1 MAEELPK
8 LEVPEPECPAVLLP
22 TPANLSNMFGDLATL
37 AEKMVLA
44 EIEEWKEEG
53 EKIKKILDD
62 ARKLLG
68 PYDPKFKRLE
78 MVEKEWEIMIQ
89 RLIEEYPMYIQSQ
102 ILQLISKIVPIQF
115 QLPLLGLD
123 IDLIKLVSD
132 RAYLNELAQ
141 EVQGFGADMEAKIA
155 ALKEGE
161 WKDLTPEEIQAKI
174 DKLRSDELDR
184 IYNLLPDE
192 YKLFM
197 GEYGFETGDFKAKQ
211 IMDFIKNEATKL
223 QNALLTGGAS
233 ALIGKFSKLWDALG
247 LPSLTGLPLSWNA
260 KDIIDN
266 AIKKAKDESKEELLK
281 ALEGIEIPG
290 LGINIMDLL
299 GGEFTDNVETLEV
312 KIARIQT
319 KLKEFEANWELFVIK
334 TWLQKV
340 KAFLDAIGLGVILDW
355 ALLDFCDFMKLMGIP
370 IPIVDLSTLSGITT
384 VAVGVS
390 ALPSLSSDNNPSSGY
405 SNITTIAGQTSL
417 GAGDSDT
424 KVFSKSNLE
433 DYFTAYSIDDGEI
446 ILDNPAAENDQY
458 IVIPST

>member
-1 MAEELPK
+1 MAEELPNI
-8 LEVPEPECPAVLLP
+8 EVPEPECPAVLLP
-22 TPANLSNMFGDLATL
+22 TPANLSNMFGDLATQ
-37 AEKMVLA
+37 AEKLVLA

-62 ARKLLG
+62 VRKLLG

-102 ILQLISKIVPIQF
+102 ILQLISKIIPINF
-115 QLPLLGLD
+115 QLPLLGID

-141 EVQGFGADMEAKIA
+141 EIQGFGADMEAKIA

-184 IYNLLPDE
+184 IYDLLPDE

-197 GEYGFETGDFKAKQ
+197 GEHGFETGDFKAKQ

-233 ALIGKFSKLWDALG
+233 ALIGKFSEIWDALG
-247 LPSLTGLPLSWNA
+247 LPSLGGIPLSWNA
-260 KDIIDN
+260 KDIIED
-266 AIKKAKDESKEELLK
+266 AIKNAKDQSKEELLK
-281 ALEGIEIPG
+281 ALEGIEVAG
-290 LGINIMDLL
+290 FNIMDLL
-299 GGEFTDNVETLEV
+299 GGEFTDNVETLEA

-319 KLKEFEANWELFVIK
+319 KLKEFEANWELFIIK

-340 KAFLDAIGLGVILDW
+340 KSFLDAIGLGAILDW

-370 IPIVDLSTLSGITT
+370 MPIVDLTTLSGVTT
-384 VAVGVS
+384 VVAGGAAV
-390 ALPSLSSDNNPSSGY
+390 LPSLSASNNPSSGF
-405 SNITTIAGQTSL
+405 SSVRTSAGQTSL
-417 GAGDSDT
+417 GAGDSNT
-424 KVFSKSNLE
+424 KVFNKANLE
-433 DYFTAYSIDDGEI
+433 SAFTGYSIDDGEI
-446 ILDNPAAENDQY
+446 ILDDAAGENDEY
-458 IVIPST
+458 IVIPSS

>member
-1 MAEELPK
+1 MSEALPT

-37 AEKMVLA
+37 AEKMALA

-62 ARKLLG
+62 VRKLLG

-102 ILQLISKIVPIQF
+102 ILQLISKIIPINF
-115 QLPLLGLD
+115 QLPLLGLE
-123 IDLIKLVSD
+123 IDLIKLVTD
-132 RAYLNELAQ
+132 RAYLNELMA
-141 EVQGFGADMEAKIA
+141 EVQGYGADMEAQIA
-155 ALKEGE
+155 AFREGE
-161 WKDLTPEEIQAKI
+161 WKDLSEEEIQAKI
-174 DKLRSDELDR
+174 DKLRGDKLEA
-184 IYNLLPDE
+184 IYALLPDE

-197 GEYGFETGDFKAKQ
+197 GEYGFDTADFKGKQ
-211 IMDFIKNEATKL
+211 IADFIKNEATKL
-223 QNALLTGGAS
+223 QNALMTGGATL
-233 ALIGKFSKLWDALG
+233 LIDKFKVIWDALG
-247 LPSLTGLPLSWNA
+247 LPTLAGLPLEWNA
-260 KDIIDN
+260 KELIN
-266 AIKKAKDESKEELLK
+266 EAIERAKDESKEELLK
-281 ALEGIEIPG
+281 ALEEIEVAG
-290 LGINIMDLL
+290 FNIMDLL
-299 GGEFTDNVETLEV
+299 GGEFTDNVETLEA

-319 KLKEFEANWELFVIK
+319 KLKEFEANWELFIIK

-340 KAFLDAIGLGVILDW
+340 KAFLDAIGLGAILDW

-384 VAVGVS
+384 TIAGAS
-390 ALPSLSSDNNPSSGY
+390 ILPSLSSDNNPSSGY
-405 SNITTIAGQTSL
+405 SDITTTAGQTNL
-417 GAGDSDT
+417 GSGDDDT
-424 KVFSKSNLE
+424 VVVNKNNLE
-433 DYFTAYSIDDGEI
+433 EAFTAYSIDDGEI

>member
-1 MAEELPK
+1 MSEALPT

-37 AEKMVLA
+37 AEKMALA

-62 ARKLLG
+62 VRKLLG

-102 ILQLISKIVPIQF
+102 ILQLISKIIPINF
-115 QLPLLGLD
+115 QLPLLGLE
-123 IDLIKLVSD
+123 IDLIKLVTD
-132 RAYLNELAQ
+132 RAYLNELMA
-141 EVQGFGADMEAKIA
+141 EVQGYGADMEAQIA
-155 ALKEGE
+155 AFREGE
-161 WKDLTPEEIQAKI
+161 WKDLSEEEIQAKI
-174 DKLRSDELDR
+174 DKLRGDKLEA
-184 IYNLLPDE
+184 IYALLPDE

-197 GEYGFETGDFKAKQ
+197 GEYGFDTADFKGKQ
-211 IMDFIKNEATKL
+211 IADFIKNEATKL
-223 QNALLTGGAS
+223 QNALMTGGATL
-233 ALIGKFSKLWDALG
+233 LIDKFKVIWDALG
-247 LPSLTGLPLSWNA
+247 SPTLAGLPLEWNA
-260 KDIIDN
+260 KELIN
-266 AIKKAKDESKEELLK
+266 EAIERAKDESKEELLK
-281 ALEGIEIPG
+281 ALEEIEVAG
-290 LGINIMDLL
+290 FNIMDLL
-299 GGEFTDNVETLEV
+299 GGEFTDNVETLEA

-319 KLKEFEANWELFVIK
+319 KLKEFEANWELFIIK

-340 KAFLDAIGLGVILDW
+340 KAFLDAIGLGAILDW

-384 VAVGVS
+384 TIAGAS
-390 ALPSLSSDNNPSSGY
+390 ILPSLSSDNNPSSGY
-405 SNITTIAGQTSL
+405 SDITTTAGQTNL
-417 GAGDSDT
+417 GSGDDDT
-424 KVFSKSNLE
+424 VVVNKNNLE
-433 DYFTAYSIDDGEI
+433 EAFTAYSIDDGEI